1 MCLCL
6 YLPQTARNE
15 GFVPLTSPCSVLER
29 IVNERTFFFRL
40 ERWCYNRRYKL
51 HNNNNNHHHHHHHH
65 HHHRNNNNNNNNGVG
80 EVLRR
85 IVGKGIAG
93 FLKEEIIEAA
103 APFRFA
109 QDVAQAQRPRYTKDT
124 RSRRVRRT
132 PTTV

>member
-51 HNNNNNHHHHHHHH
+51 NNNNNNNN
-65 HHHRNNNNNNNNGVG
+65 HRNNNNNNDVG

-85 IVGKGIAG
+85 VVGKGIAG

-103 APFRFA
+103 VPFRFA

-132 PTTV
+132 RTTF